1 MKKFPII
8 SIVTLSLICSFLG
21 GVYFTIKNIRPLGQ
35 TEQTT
40 RIELFNHV
48 FTYENY

>member
-1 MKKFPII
+1 MKKFLII

-21 GVYFTIKNIRPLGQ
+21 GAYFTIKNIRPLGQ

-40 RIELFNHV
+40 KVELFNHV